1 MVHFNRVRI
10 AGANELWVSKHKA
23 MSFADMRGKTPA
35 SPQQKSGEKGF

>member
-1 MVHFNRVRI
+1 MSHFNRVHG

-35 SPQQKSGEKGF
+35 SPQEKNGEKGF